1 MKNFDATT
9 LDRLENGEVDYL
21 DTALFVFDSGVVGM
35 WIGGRGQFT
44 YNDPDIGEHTWYGG
58 GSLLEMEIP
67 GNSLAGESA
76 QVVLRL
82 NETYMVEGSDE
93 PVSIW
98 DDGGSPPFD
107 PDGEPWQGREVILS
121 VFWRDDDGT
130 ILMREQVERLAMDQ
144 MVMETNDSGRPQRVI
159 TLERP
164 DIIQRDIE
172 GKTDNAEFQKQI
184 DDADLGYQH
193 TAATASQKI
202 FFGRLDETA
211 ADATNQTRPRG

>member
-1 MKNFDATT
+1 MKNFDAVT
-9 LDRLENGEVDYL
+9 LQRLEDGEVDFV
-21 DTALFVFDSGVVGM
+21 DGALFVFDSGIVGM
-35 WIGGRGQFT
+35 WIGGRGEFT
-44 YNDPDIGEHTWYGG
+44 YVDPDIGTHTWYGG
-58 GSLLEMEIP
+58 GSLLTMEIP

-82 NETYMVEGSDE
+82 NETYMIEDSDV

-107 PDGEPWQGREVILS
+107 PDSEPWQGREVILS
-121 VFWRDDDGT
+121 VFWRDEDGA

-144 MVMETNDSGRPQRVI
+144 MIIETDESGRPQRVI

-184 DDADLGYQH
+184 DANDLGYQH
-193 TAATASQKI
+193 TASTATQKI
-202 FFGRLDETA
+202 YFGRLEETA
-211 ADATNQTRPRG
+211 A